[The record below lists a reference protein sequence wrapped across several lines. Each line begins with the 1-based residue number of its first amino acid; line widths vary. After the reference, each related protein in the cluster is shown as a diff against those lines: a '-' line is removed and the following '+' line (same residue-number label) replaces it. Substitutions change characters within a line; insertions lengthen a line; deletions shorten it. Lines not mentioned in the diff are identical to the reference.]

1 MQIPRLSLFV
11 PLTVVLATGLLA
23 SSLAA
28 QNLVTNGS
36 FESNNTNGWTFTG
49 YTVKPQVM
57 KYNTTG
63 TGASLSFSN
72 RPGSKATTTPPG
84 GSYTMEQKVA
94 VIQGLPYLLTADIA
108 VANTLP
114 LTNVDAGNFEFWVD
128 GKRLNRVKFGSI
140 MPKQVER
147 RQVCIRFTPTSTGSK
162 PLKVVFSRA
171 WGAQLGTPR
180 HHIDN
185 ILMLRTPRSPILCPR
200 TERKIGGNLT
210 LDIYGGAGNRF
221 AVFLAATRALPAP
234 LPGFTGNW
242 SLPLPPLSVPVLFNN
257 FDSTG
262 AHRFQL
268 ALTQSN
274 AGAVAGVPLYWQ
286 GIEATSTSL
295 SLGTLSSFGVY
306 R

>member
-1 MQIPRLSLFV
+1 MQEPRPRLFV
-11 PLTVVLATGLLA
+11 LLTVALATGLLG

-28 QNLVTNGS
+28 QNLVTNGN

-49 YTVKPQVM
+49 YAVNPKVM
-57 KYNTTG
+57 NYNTTG
-63 TGASLSFSN
+63 AGASLSFSN
-72 RPGSKATTTPPG
+72 RPGSKAKTTPPG

-94 VIQGLPYLLTADIA
+94 VIQGLPHLLTADIA

-128 GKRLNRVKFGSI
+128 SKLLKRVKFGSI
-140 MPKQVER
+140 FPNQIER
-147 RQVCIRFTPTSTGSK
+147 KQVCIRFTPTASGSK
-162 PLKVVFSRA
+162 QFKVVFSRA

-185 ILMLRTPRSPILCPR
+185 IVMLRTPSSPIICPR
-200 TERKIGGNLT
+200 NERKIGGNLT
-210 LDIYGGAGNRF
+210 VDIYGAAGNRF
-221 AVFLAATRALPAP
+221 AVFLAASQALPAP

-242 SLPLPPLSVPVLFNN
+242 HLPLPPLSVPVLFQN

-262 AHRFQL
+262 AYRFQV
-268 ALTQSN
+268 ALTQAS
-274 AGAVAGVPLYWQ
+274 AGAVAGIPLYWQ
-286 GIEATSTSL
+286 GIEATSSSL

-306 R
+306 K